1 MRLKINKTGSFRYS
15 KKYLKMIE
23 EASVYD
29 VAIDSPTTHAINL
42 SLKENNNIYLKR
54 EDLQPIFSFKNRGAY
69 NKIINLSDNDKKS
82 LVLLLH
88 LLEIML
94 KELLLLAKS

>member
-1 MRLKINKTGSFRYS
+1 
-15 KKYLKMIE
+15 MIE

-54 EDLQPIFSFKNRGAY
+54 EDLQPIFSFKN
-69 NKIINLSDNDKKS
+69 LSLIHIS
-82 LVLLLH
+82 
-88 LLEIML
+88 ETPRQEAI
-94 KELLLLAKS
+94 S